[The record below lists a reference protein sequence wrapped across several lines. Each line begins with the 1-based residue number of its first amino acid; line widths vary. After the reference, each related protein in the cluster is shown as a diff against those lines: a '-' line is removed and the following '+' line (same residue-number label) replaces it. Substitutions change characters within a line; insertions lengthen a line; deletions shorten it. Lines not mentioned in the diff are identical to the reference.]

1 MIFYPI
7 SALLNA
13 ITSTILCVIVITRN
27 PKSHLNR
34 SFAYFAAS
42 VALWSYFY
50 FLWQIS
56 KSSEAALLWCR
67 VLMAFAIFIPTA
79 FLHFSVTLIGQS
91 KKYLKTIIFWYLV
104 SFVFLLSDFTPLFVK
119 EIKPQLSFPFWPM
132 AGIAYGPFLAMF
144 IGLTVYAHI
153 LMYKS
158 YRRLSGFE
166 KNQIKYVFL
175 GTSIGFIGG
184 TTNYPLWY
192 GVPIPPVGNALVAV
206 YVFTVAYSII
216 KYRLMDIRIAIA
228 RMAILLTTYGI
239 IFSVPIVLLTVFKAE
254 LVQIMGDKWWLIPAV
269 IYTVATIIAPFIY
282 QKLQS
287 RAADRILREQRHNHT
302 VITTAAKGIT
312 LVRDLDKLLSITVRI
327 LTRTLRIT
335 YATVYLLDK
344 STRQYSFYVTR
355 SGKKDEVKIDTGNS
369 LIKYLQG
376 VRKPIV
382 YEEVKRLYEDR
393 RDVFIREIRDTMNRL
408 GADLL
413 VPSYIESELI
423 GFLVLGPKKTGEVYS
438 IEDLDVLSNLANQS
452 ALAIENAQFL
462 KEREEMQAKLR
473 QAETFEVI
481 RDMLGSLGHE
491 MFNLVTQAAPTL
503 ELISMGSYDNKPLE
517 KLKEDAKKA
526 REKLM
531 FQKTILGWVRE
542 YYEKSCAGK
551 ISGHNALD
559 MINNALSYAD
569 SKNMIEKEK
578 IKTTVSVDSKI
589 FIIGVETLPLIFKQ
603 LVINSVFGYGMEDGG
618 ELTITARLLD
628 GSNTVE
634 IVQTDT
640 GHDLS
645 KYMQDNSTCGGATF
659 AEKGKIGGIS
669 YYIAKAV
676 IVQHK
681 GSLEV
686 MPNDVRGTKFIIRLP
701 LDFNRVTA

>member
-1 MIFYPI
+1 M
-7 SALLNA
+7 
-13 ITSTILCVIVITRN
+13 
-27 PKSHLNR
+27 
-34 SFAYFAAS
+34 
-42 VALWSYFY
+42 
-50 FLWQIS
+50 
-56 KSSEAALLWCR
+56 
-67 VLMAFAIFIPTA
+67 
-79 FLHFSVTLIGQS
+79 
-91 KKYLKTIIFWYLV
+91 
-104 SFVFLLSDFTPLFVK
+104 
-119 EIKPQLSFPFWPM
+119 
-132 AGIAYGPFLAMF
+132 
-144 IGLTVYAHI
+144 
-153 LMYKS
+153 
-158 YRRLSGFE
+158 
-166 KNQIKYVFL
+166 
-175 GTSIGFIGG
+175 
-184 TTNYPLWY
+184 
-192 GVPIPPVGNALVAV
+192 
-206 YVFTVAYSII
+206 
-216 KYRLMDIRIAIA
+216 
-228 RMAILLTTYGI
+228 
-239 IFSVPIVLLTVFKAE
+239 
-254 LVQIMGDKWWLIPAV
+254 
-269 IYTVATIIAPFIY
+269 
-282 QKLQS
+282 
-287 RAADRILREQRHNHT
+287 
-302 VITTAAKGIT
+302 
-312 LVRDLDKLLSITVRI
+312 
-327 LTRTLRIT
+327 
-335 YATVYLLDK
+335 
-344 STRQYSFYVTR
+344 
-355 SGKKDEVKIDTGNS
+355 
-369 LIKYLQG
+369 
-376 VRKPIV
+376 
-382 YEEVKRLYEDR
+382 
-393 RDVFIREIRDTMNRL
+393 FIREIRDTMNRL

-413 VPSYIESELI
+413 VPSYIANELI

-603 LVINSVFGYGMEDGG
+603 LVINSVFGYGMEEGG

-645 KYMQDNSTCGGATF
+645 KYMQDNSTCGGTAF

>member
-1 MIFYPI
+1 MIYYPI

-27 PKSHLNR
+27 PKSYLNR
-34 SFAYFAAS
+34 SFAYFAGS
-42 VALWSYFY
+42 VAFWSYFY

-67 VLMAFAIFIPTA
+67 VLMAGAIFIPSA
-79 FLHFSVTLIGQS
+79 FLHFSVTLIGQR

-104 SFVFLLSDFTPLFVK
+104 SFIFLLSDFTPLFVK
-119 EIKPQLSFPFWPM
+119 DIQPQLSFPFWPT

-144 IGLTVYAHI
+144 GGLTVYAHI

-166 KNQIKYVFL
+166 RNQIKYVFL
-175 GTSIGFIGG
+175 GTAIGFIGG
-184 TTNYPLWY
+184 STNYPLWY
-192 GVPIPPVGNALVAV
+192 GVPVPPVGNALVAV
-206 YVFTVAYSII
+206 YVFMVAYSII
-216 KYRLMDIRIAIA
+216 KYRLMDIRVAIA
-228 RMAILLTTYGI
+228 RTAILLVTYGV
-239 IFSVPIVLLTVFKAE
+239 IFSFPIILSTVFKAE
-254 LVQIMGDKWWLIPAV
+254 MVRIMGDNWWLVPAI
-269 IYTVATIIAPFIY
+269 IYTVSITIAPFVY

-287 RAADRILREQRHNHT
+287 RATDRILREQRHNHT
-302 VITTAAKGIT
+302 VITTAVRGIT

-335 YATVYLLDK
+335 HATVYLLDRNTK
-344 STRQYSFYVTR
+344 QYSFRVTR
-355 SGKKDEVKIDTGNS
+355 SGKKNETKIDSGNS

-376 VRKPIV
+376 ARKPIV

-393 RDVFIREIRDTMNRL
+393 RDVFIREIRDTMNKL

-413 VPSYIESELI
+413 VPSYIENELI
-423 GFLVLGPKKTGEVYS
+423 GFLVLGPKKTGDVYS
-438 IEDLDVLSNLANQS
+438 NEDLNVLSSLANQS

-462 KEREEMQAKLR
+462 KEREEMQSKLR
-473 QAETFEVI
+473 EAETFEVI

-503 ELISMGSYDNKPLE
+503 ELINMGGYDNKPPE

-526 REKLM
+526 RDKLM

-542 YYEKSCAGK
+542 YYEKSCSGK
-551 ISGHNALD
+551 VSGYNLSD
-559 MINNALSYAD
+559 MINSALSYTD
-569 SKNMIEKEK
+569 SKNMIEKQK
-578 IKTTVSVDSKI
+578 IKASVSVDSKI
-589 FIIGVETLPLIFKQ
+589 FVIGVETLPLIFKQ
-603 LVINSVFGYGMEDGG
+603 LVINSVFGYGMEEGG
-618 ELTITARLLD
+618 ELTITARLLE
-628 GSNTVE
+628 GSNSVE
-634 IVQTDT
+634 ITQTDT

-645 KYMQDNSTCGGATF
+645 KYMQDNSTCGGAAF

-669 YYIAKAV
+669 YYIAKAI

-681 GSLEV
+681 GSFDV
-686 MPNDVRGTKFIIRLP
+686 MPNDVKGTKFRIRLP
-701 LDFNRVTA
+701 LDFNRVAA

>member
-1 MIFYPI
+1 MIYYPI

-27 PKSHLNR
+27 PKSYLNR

-42 VALWSYFY
+42 VAFWSYFY

-56 KSSEAALLWCR
+56 KSSEAALFWCR
-67 VLMAFAIFIPTA
+67 VLMAGAIFIPSA
-79 FLHFSVTLIGQS
+79 FLHFSVTLIGQR
-91 KKYLKTIIFWYLV
+91 KKYLKTIIFWYMV
-104 SFVFLLSDFTPLFVK
+104 SIVFLLSDFTPLFVK
-119 EIKPQLSFPFWPM
+119 DIQPRLSFPFWPT

-144 IGLTVYAHI
+144 GGLTIYAHI

-166 KNQIKYVFL
+166 RNQIKYVFL
-175 GTSIGFIGG
+175 GTAIGFIGG
-184 TTNYPLWY
+184 STNYPLWY
-192 GVPIPPVGNALVAV
+192 DVPVPPVGNALVAV

-228 RMAILLTTYGI
+228 RTAILLVTYGI
-239 IFSVPIVLLTVFKAE
+239 IFSVPIVLSTVFKNE
-254 LVQIMGDKWWLIPAV
+254 IVRIMGDKWWLIPTV
-269 IYTVATIIAPFIY
+269 IYTVAITIAPFVY

-287 RAADRILREQRHNHT
+287 RAADQILREQRHNHT
-302 VITTAAKGIT
+302 IITTAARGIT

-335 YATVYLLDK
+335 HATVYLLDR
-344 STRQYSFYVTR
+344 STKQYSFRVTR
-355 SGKKDEVKIDTGNS
+355 SGKKNEIKIDSGNS
-369 LIKYLQG
+369 LVKYLQG
-376 VRKPIV
+376 ARKPIV

-393 RDVFIREIRDTMNRL
+393 RDVFIREIRDTMNKL

-438 IEDLDVLSNLANQS
+438 NEDLNVLSNLANQS

-462 KEREEMQAKLR
+462 KEREAMQAKLR
-473 QAETFEVI
+473 EAETFEVI

-503 ELISMGSYDNKPLE
+503 ELINMGGYDNKPLE

-526 REKLM
+526 RDKLM

-551 ISGHNALD
+551 VSGHNLLD

-569 SKNMIEKEK
+569 SKNMIEKQK
-578 IKTTVSVDSKI
+578 IKISVSVDSKI

-603 LVINSVFGYGMEDGG
+603 LVINSVFGYGMEEGG
-618 ELTITARLLD
+618 ELTITARLLE

-634 IVQTDT
+634 IIQTDT

-645 KYMQDNSTCGGATF
+645 KDMQDNSTCGGAAF

-681 GSLEV
+681 GLFDV
-686 MPNDVRGTKFIIRLP
+686 MPNDAKGTKFRIRLP

>member
-1 MIFYPI
+1 
-7 SALLNA
+7 
-13 ITSTILCVIVITRN
+13 
-27 PKSHLNR
+27 
-34 SFAYFAAS
+34 
-42 VALWSYFY
+42 
-50 FLWQIS
+50 
-56 KSSEAALLWCR
+56 
-67 VLMAFAIFIPTA
+67 
-79 FLHFSVTLIGQS
+79 
-91 KKYLKTIIFWYLV
+91 
-104 SFVFLLSDFTPLFVK
+104 
-119 EIKPQLSFPFWPM
+119 
-132 AGIAYGPFLAMF
+132 
-144 IGLTVYAHI
+144 
-153 LMYKS
+153 
-158 YRRLSGFE
+158 
-166 KNQIKYVFL
+166 
-175 GTSIGFIGG
+175 
-184 TTNYPLWY
+184 
-192 GVPIPPVGNALVAV
+192 
-206 YVFTVAYSII
+206 
-216 KYRLMDIRIAIA
+216 MDIRIAIA
-228 RMAILLTTYGI
+228 RMAILFATYGI
-239 IFSVPIVLLTVFKAE
+239 IFSVPIVLLTVFKSE
-254 LVQIMGDKWWLIPAV
+254 LVRIMGDKWWLIPAI
-269 IYTVATIIAPFIY
+269 IYTVATTIAPFIY

-287 RAADRILREQRHNHT
+287 RAADRILREQRHSHA

-327 LTRTLRIT
+327 LTRTLQIT
-335 YATVYLLDK
+335 HATVYLLDK
-344 STRQYSFYVTR
+344 STKQYSFYVTR
-355 SGKKDEVKIDTGNS
+355 SGKKDAIKIDAGNS

-413 VPSYIESELI
+413 VPSYIANELI

-603 LVINSVFGYGMEDGG
+603 LVINSVFGYGMEEGG

-645 KYMQDNSTCGGATF
+645 KYMQDNSTCGGAAF